1 MTPQHDSGQ
10 FLDLA
15 YYCDTAGV
23 PLPFPLPTTVFDVKA
38 ALTDWLTTAR
48 RSLAGTIHPRAEVDG
63 TVIVEPG
70 ATVDAGAV
78 ITGPALICRGAY
90 IGRGLVRDHTVIGP
104 GSKIGYACEI
114 TRSLV
119 LADTRAMHF
128 VFIGDSII
136 GSQVNVGSSS
146 VLANLRVDR
155 PVVEPAVDELAVTVG
170 DTRIGTGQ
178 TKFGAVLGDRVQL
191 PALTSVAPGT
201 LIGPDVTIYPTDQLG
216 GLCPSQARVKS

>member
-1 MTPQHDSGQ
+1 MHHNE
-10 FLDLA
+10 FLDLS
-15 YYCDTAGV
+15 YYCDTQAV
-23 PLPFPLPTTVFDVKA
+23 PLPFSLPGRVFDVKA
-38 ALTDWLTTAR
+38 AMAAWLATAR
-48 RSLAGTIHPRAEVDG
+48 RSLEGVVHPRAEIDG
-63 TVIVEPG
+63 AVIVEPG

-78 ITGPALICRGAY
+78 IIGPALICRGAY
-90 IGRGLVRDHTVIGP
+90 VGRGLVRDHTVIGP
-104 GSKIGYACEI
+104 GSKVGYSCEI
-114 TRSLV
+114 ARSLI
-119 LADTRAMHF
+119 LAESRAMHF

-155 PVVEPAVDELAVTVG
+155 PVVEPAVDELSVTVA
-170 DTRIGTGQ
+170 DAKVGTGQ

-216 GLCPSQARVKS
+216 GLYPSQARVKS